1 MRNSKQM
8 SVDVVINS
16 KSSEDVIALLE
27 DKQLIEL
34 HKEKSNNNFS
44 VGDIYLARIKKVMP
58 GLNAAFVDVG
68 YSKDAFLH
76 YLDLGANFASLN
88 KYVQAVIKKNQ
99 KTASLKSFKF
109 EPEINKDGKISEQ
122 LSANQYAL
130 VQIAKEP
137 ISTKGPRL
145 SSELSIA
152 GRYMVLVPFSNRIS
166 VSQKIRN
173 NEEKDRLKRLIQS
186 IRPEGFG
193 LIVRTV
199 AENKKVADL
208 HADLTELMNKW
219 ESCFKKM
226 QTAKPPYRVLGEIS
240 RSSAMLRD
248 LLNKD
253 FNHIY
258 VDKDETK
265 EELKS
270 YISSI
275 APGKEKMVK
284 AYRRN
289 IPIFE
294 HFGIEK
300 QIKALFGKNVSM
312 KSGAYLVIEH
322 TEALH
327 VIDVNSGQR
336 SKSKDDQEKNA
347 VDVNLES
354 AAEIARQLKLR
365 DMGGIIVIDFIDM
378 REQANRELLFEKMK
392 EFMKDD
398 RAKHTILPPTKFG
411 LIQIT
416 RQRVRPEMDIKTA
429 EKCPCCDGDGESQAT
444 ILLIDD
450 IENHLRYI
458 LQQLNHKKVSLTTHP
473 FIAAYLTKGFY
484 SLQRKWFLK
493 YKKWVQVKPSDAY
506 QFLEYR
512 FFDSKNEEISLN

>member
-1 MRNSKQM
+1 M
-8 SVDVVINS
+8 SVDLVIHS
-16 KSSEDVIALLE
+16 KASEDVIALME
-27 DKQLIEL
+27 DKQLVEL
-34 HKEKSNNNFS
+34 HKEKSNNNYS
-44 VGDIYLARIKKVMP
+44 VGDIYLGRIKKVMP

-68 YSKDAFLH
+68 YNKDAFLH
-76 YLDLGANFASLN
+76 YLDLGPNFASLN
-88 KYVQAVIKKNQ
+88 KYTQGVLTKKVR
-99 KTASLKSFKF
+99 TAELKNFKF
-109 EPEINKDGKISEQ
+109 ESEIDKDGKVADL
-122 LSANQYAL
+122 LSTNQQVL

-152 GRYMVLVPFSNRIS
+152 GRYMVLVPFSNRVS
-166 VSQKIRN
+166 VSQKIRSY
-173 NEEKDRLKRLIQS
+173 EEKDRLKRLIKS

-193 LIVRTV
+193 VIVRTV

-208 HADLTELMNKW
+208 HADLSELLDKW
-219 ESCFKKM
+219 NECFKKLHH
-226 QTAKPPYRVLGEIS
+226 AKPPKRVLGELS

-258 VDKDETK
+258 VDNFETK
-265 EELKS
+265 KELVN
-270 YISSI
+270 YISNI

-284 AYRRN
+284 GYRRET
-289 IPIFE
+289 PIFE

-300 QIKALFGKNVSM
+300 QIKSLFGRNVTM

-336 SKSKDDQEKNA
+336 SRSIANQEQNA
-347 VDVNLES
+347 LDVNLES

-378 REQANRELLFEKMK
+378 KEASNREMLFEKMK
-392 EFMKDD
+392 EFMSKD

-429 EKCPCCDGDGESQAT
+429 EKCPCCDGKGETQAT
-444 ILLIDD
+444 ILLVDD
-450 IENHLRYI
+450 IENNLRY
-458 LQQLNHKKVSLTTHP
+458 LVQQLNQKRIKLIVHP
-473 FIAAYLTKGFY
+473 FLEAYITKGIF
-484 SLQRKWFLK
+484 SIRGKWAKK
-493 YKKWVQVKPSDAY
+493 YKCKLTVQKSDAY
-506 QFLEYR
+506 RFLEYR
-512 FFDSKNEEISLN
+512 FFDVKQEEINLA

>member
-1 MRNSKQM
+1 MTFHKKM
-8 SVDVVINS
+8 SVDLVISS

-27 DKQLIEL
+27 NKQLIEL

-44 VGDIYLARIKKVMP
+44 VGDIYLGRIKKVMP

-76 YLDLGANFASLN
+76 YLDLGPNFSSLN
-88 KYVQAVIKKNQ
+88 KYVQGVVSKRQ
-99 KTASLKSFKF
+99 KTSKLKGFKF
-109 EPEINKDGKISEQ
+109 EQEIDKEGKVADQ
-122 LSANQYAL
+122 LTANQNIL

-152 GRYMVLVPFSNRIS
+152 GRYMVLVPFSDRIS

-173 NEEKDRLKRLIQS
+173 HEEKDRLRRLIKS

-193 LIVRTV
+193 IIVRTV

-208 HADLTELMNKW
+208 HADLSELMDKW
-219 ESCFKKM
+219 DTCFKKL
-226 QTAKPPYRVLGEIS
+226 QTAKPPHRVLGEIS

-258 VDKDETK
+258 VDDNDTK
-265 EELKS
+265 TELKS

-275 APGKEKMVK
+275 APGKEKIVK
-284 AYRRN
+284 GYRRN

-300 QIKALFGKNVSM
+300 QIKSLFGKTVTM

-336 SKSKDDQEKNA
+336 SRSKDNQEQNA
-347 VDVNLES
+347 IDVNIES
-354 AAEIARQLKLR
+354 AAEIARQLRLR

-378 REQANRELLFEKMK
+378 KDGANRELLYEKMR
-392 EFMKDD
+392 EFMRDD
-398 RAKHTILPPTKFG
+398 RAKHTILPPSKFG
-411 LIQIT
+411 LVQIT
-416 RQRVRPEMDIKTA
+416 RQRVRPEMEIKTS
-429 EKCPCCDGDGESQAT
+429 EKCPCCGGDGETQAT
-444 ILLIDD
+444 ILLIDE
-450 IENHLRYI
+450 IENNLRYI
-458 LQQLNHKKVSLTTHP
+458 VQQLNQKKISLVTHP
-473 FIAAYLTKGFY
+473 FVEAYLTKGFY
-484 SLQRKWFLK
+484 SVQHKWFAK
-493 YKKWVQVKPSDAY
+493 YKRWINVRKSDAY

-512 FFDSKNEEISLN
+512 FFDSKGEEINLK

>member
-1 MRNSKQM
+1 M
-8 SVDVVINS
+8 SVDVIINS
-16 KSSEDVIALLE
+16 KPSEDVIALLE

-76 YLDLGANFASLN
+76 YLDLGPNFSSLN
-88 KYVQAVIKKNQ
+88 KYVQDVIQKKQ
-99 KTASLKSFKF
+99 KTASLKTFKF

-122 LSANQYAL
+122 LSSNQFAL

-208 HADLTELMNKW
+208 HADLTELTNKW
-219 ESCFKKM
+219 ESCFKKL
-226 QTAKPPYRVLGEIS
+226 QTAKPPHRVLGEIS

-253 FNHIY
+253 FNQIH
-258 VDKDETK
+258 VDKDEVK
-265 EELKS
+265 DELKN
-270 YISSI
+270 YIASI

-284 AYRRN
+284 TYRRG

-300 QIKALFGKNVSM
+300 QIKALFGKNVTM

-336 SKSKDDQEKNA
+336 SKSKDNQEKNA
-347 VDVNLES
+347 LDVNLES
-354 AAEIARQLKLR
+354 AAEIARQLRLR
-365 DMGGIIVIDFIDM
+365 DMGGIIVVDFIDM
-378 REQANRELLFEKMK
+378 RDQANREMLFEKMK

-411 LIQIT
+411 LVQIT
-416 RQRVRPEMDIKTA
+416 RQRVRPEMEIKTA
-429 EKCPCCDGDGESQAT
+429 EKCPCCGGDGETQAT

-450 IENHLRYI
+450 IENHLRY
-458 LQQLNHKKVSLTTHP
+458 LMEQNKYKKITLTTHP

-484 SLQRKWFLK
+484 SIQRKWFLK

-512 FFDSKNEEISLN
+512 FFDAGNEEISLS

>member
-1 MRNSKQM
+1 M
-8 SVDVVINS
+8 SVDVVISS

-68 YSKDAFLH
+68 YNKDAFLH
-76 YLDLGANFASLN
+76 YLDLGPNFVSLN
-88 KYVQAVIKKNQ
+88 KYVQDVGN
-99 KTASLKSFKF
+99 KTQRTSSLKGFKF
-109 EPEINKDGKISEQ
+109 EEEINKDGKIAEQ
-122 LSANQYAL
+122 LTTNQHVL
-130 VQIAKEP
+130 VQISKEP

-152 GRYMVLVPFSNRIS
+152 GRYMVLVPFSNRVS

-173 NEEKDRLKRLIQS
+173 QEEKDRLKRLIKS

-193 LIVRTV
+193 VIVRTV
-199 AENKKVADL
+199 AVNKKVADL
-208 HADLTELMNKW
+208 HADLSELMEKW
-219 ESCFKKM
+219 DSCFQKM
-226 QTAKPPYRVLGEIS
+226 KSAKPPKRVLGEIS

-258 VDKDETK
+258 VDNTETK
-265 EELKS
+265 KELVT

-284 AYRRN
+284 GYRRDA
-289 IPIFE
+289 PIFE

-300 QIKALFGKNVSM
+300 QIKSLFGRNVTM

-336 SKSKDDQEKNA
+336 SKSKDNQEQNA
-347 VDVNLES
+347 FDVNLES
-354 AAEIARQLKLR
+354 AAEVARQLRLR

-378 REQANRELLFEKMK
+378 KYGSNRELLFEKMK

-398 RAKHTILPPTKFG
+398 RAKHTVLPPTKFG

-416 RQRVRPEMDIKTA
+416 RQRVRPEMEIKTS
-429 EKCPCCDGDGESQAT
+429 EKCPCCNGNGETYAT

-450 IENHLRYI
+450 IENNLRY
-458 LQQLNHKKVSLTTHP
+458 LLDQQNEKKITLTTHP
-473 FIAAYLTKGFY
+473 FIEAYLTKGFY
-484 SLQRKWFLK
+484 SVQRKWFMK
-493 YKKWVQVKPSDAY
+493 YKKWVTIRKSSAY
-506 QFLEYR
+506 SFLEYR
-512 FFDSKNEEISLN
+512 FFDAKKEEIRLK

>member
-1 MRNSKQM
+1 M
-8 SVDVVINS
+8 SVDLIINS
-16 KSSEDVIALLE
+16 KASEDVIALLE
-27 DKQLIEL
+27 NKQLIEL

-44 VGDIYLARIKKVMP
+44 VGDIYLGRIKKVMP

-68 YSKDAFLH
+68 YNKDAFLH
-76 YLDLGANFASLN
+76 YLDLGPNFASLN
-88 KYVQAVIKKNQ
+88 KYVQGVINKKQ
-99 KTASLKSFKF
+99 RTSSLKNFQF
-109 EPEINKDGKISEQ
+109 EKEIDKEGKIAEQ

-152 GRYMVLVPFSNRIS
+152 GRYMVLVPFSDRIS

-173 NEEKDRLKRLIQS
+173 QDEKERLKRLIKS

-193 LIVRTV
+193 IIVRTV
-199 AENKKVADL
+199 AVNKKVADL
-208 HADLTELMNKW
+208 HADLSELLEKW
-219 ESCFKKM
+219 DTCFKKL
-226 QTAKPPYRVLGEIS
+226 QKAKPPHRVLGEIS

-258 VDKDETK
+258 VDDFDTK
-265 EELKS
+265 KELIS
-270 YISSI
+270 YVSSI

-284 AYRRN
+284 GYRRN

-300 QIKALFGKNVSM
+300 QIKALFGKNVTM

-336 SKSKDDQEKNA
+336 SRSKDNQEQNA
-347 VDVNLES
+347 IDVNLES
-354 AAEIARQLKLR
+354 AAEVARQLRLR

-378 REQANRELLFEKMK
+378 RDGTNRELLYEKMK
-392 EFMKDD
+392 EFMRDD
-398 RAKHTILPPTKFG
+398 RAKHTVLPPTKFG
-411 LIQIT
+411 LVQIT
-416 RQRVRPEMDIKTA
+416 RQRVRPEMEIKTA
-429 EKCPCCDGDGESQAT
+429 EKCPCCNGNGETHAT
-444 ILLIDD
+444 ILLIDE
-450 IENHLRYI
+450 IENNLRYL
-458 LQQLNHKKVSLTTHP
+458 LQQMNQKKITLIVHP
-473 FIAAYLTKGFY
+473 FVEAYLTKGFY
-484 SLQRKWFLK
+484 SIQRKWFTK
-493 YKKWVQVKPSDAY
+493 YKRWVNVRKSDAY

-512 FFDSKNEEISLN
+512 FFDAKQEEINVK

>member
-1 MRNSKQM
+1 M

-34 HKEKSNNNFS
+34 HKERSNNNFS
-44 VGDIYLARIKKVMP
+44 VGDIYLGRIKKVMP

-76 YLDLGANFASLN
+76 YLDLGPNFASLN
-88 KYVQAVIKKNQ
+88 KFVQGVVQ
-99 KTASLKSFKF
+99 KRQKSSSLKQFKF
-109 EPEINKDGKISEQ
+109 EAEIDKEGKISEQ
-122 LSANQYAL
+122 LSSNQFVL

-173 NEEKDRLKRLIQS
+173 HDEKDRLKRLIQS

-193 LIVRTV
+193 VIVRTV
-199 AENKKVADL
+199 AENKKVVDL
-208 HADLTELMNKW
+208 HTDLSELMNKW
-219 ESCFKKM
+219 ESCYKVL
-226 QTAKPPYRVLGEIS
+226 QTAKPPHRVLGEIS

-253 FNHIY
+253 FSSIY
-258 VDKDETK
+258 VDSNEMKD
-265 EELKS
+265 ELKS
-270 YISSI
+270 YIGSI

-284 AYRRN
+284 GYRRN

-300 QIKALFGKNVSM
+300 QIKALFGKNVTM

-336 SKSKDDQEKNA
+336 SRSKDDQEKNA
-347 VDVNLES
+347 VDVNIES
-354 AAEIARQLKLR
+354 AAEVARQLRLR
-365 DMGGIIVIDFIDM
+365 DMGGIIVVDFIDM
-378 REQANRELLFEKMK
+378 KDGSNRDLLYEKMK
-392 EFMKDD
+392 DFMKDD

-411 LIQIT
+411 LVQIT
-416 RQRVRPEMDIKTA
+416 RQRVRPEMDIKTS
-429 EKCPCCDGDGESQAT
+429 EKCPCCGGDGETQAT

-450 IENHLRYI
+450 IENNLRY
-458 LQQLNHKKVSLTTHP
+458 LFQQMNQKKMTLVTHP
-473 FIAAYLTKGFY
+473 FIEAYLTKGFY
-484 SLQRKWFLK
+484 SLQRKWFIK
-493 YKKWVQVKPSDAY
+493 YKRWINIKPSSAY

-512 FFDSKNEEISLN
+512 FFDHKNEEINLK

>member
-1 MRNSKQM
+1 M
-8 SVDVVINS
+8 SVEVVINS

-44 VGDIYLARIKKVMP
+44 VGDIYLGRIKKVMP

-76 YLDLGANFASLN
+76 YLDLGPNFASLN
-88 KYVQAVIKKNQ
+88 KYVQDVGNKKQ
-99 KTASLKSFKF
+99 RTSSLKGFKF
-109 EPEINKDGKISEQ
+109 EDEINKEGKIAEQ
-122 LSANQYAL
+122 LTSNQHVL

-152 GRYMVLVPFSNRIS
+152 GRYMVLVPFSNRVS

-173 NEEKDRLKRLIQS
+173 QEEKDRLKRLIKS

-193 LIVRTV
+193 VIVRTV
-199 AENKKVADL
+199 AVNKKVADL
-208 HADLTELMNKW
+208 HADLSELMDKW
-219 ESCFKKM
+219 NSCFQKM
-226 QTAKPPYRVLGEIS
+226 KSAKPPKRVLGEIS

-258 VDKDETK
+258 VDNFETK
-265 EELKS
+265 KELVA
-270 YISSI
+270 YVSSI

-284 AYRRN
+284 GYRRDT
-289 IPIFE
+289 PIFE

-300 QIKALFGKNVSM
+300 QIKSLFGRNVTM

-336 SKSKDDQEKNA
+336 SKSKDDQEQNA
-347 VDVNLES
+347 LDVNLES
-354 AAEIARQLKLR
+354 AAEVARQLRLR

-378 REQANRELLFEKMK
+378 KDGANREQLYEKMK

-398 RAKHTILPPTKFG
+398 RAKHTVLPPTKFG
-411 LIQIT
+411 LVQIT
-416 RQRVRPEMDIKTA
+416 RQRVRPEMEIKTS
-429 EKCPCCDGDGESQAT
+429 EKCPCCNGNGETHAT

-450 IENHLRYI
+450 IENNLRY
-458 LQQLNHKKVSLTTHP
+458 LLEQQNEKKISLTAHP
-473 FIAAYLTKGFY
+473 FIEAYLTKGFY
-484 SLQRKWFLK
+484 SVQRKWFMK
-493 YKKWVQVKPSDAY
+493 YKKWVKIQKSSAY
-506 QFLEYR
+506 SFLEYR
-512 FFDSKNEEISLN
+512 FFDAKNEEIRLK

>member
-1 MRNSKQM
+1 M
-8 SVDVVINS
+8 SVDLIINS

-44 VGDIYLARIKKVMP
+44 VGDIYLGRIKKVMP

-76 YLDLGANFASLN
+76 YLDLGPNFATLN
-88 KYVQAVIKKNQ
+88 KFVQGVISKKQ
-99 KTASLKSFKF
+99 KSSSLKNFKF
-109 EPEINKDGKISEQ
+109 EKEIDKEGKIADQ
-122 LSANQYAL
+122 LNSNQFAL

-145 SSELSIA
+145 SSEISLA
-152 GRYMVLVPFSNRIS
+152 GRYMVLVPFSDRIS
-166 VSQKIRN
+166 VSQKIRQQ
-173 NEEKDRLKRLIQS
+173 EEKDRLKRLIKS

-193 LIVRTV
+193 VIVRTV

-208 HADLTELMNKW
+208 HADLNDLLNKW
-219 ESCFKKM
+219 DNCFK
-226 QTAKPPYRVLGEIS
+226 QLQSAKPPHRVLGEIS

-253 FNHIY
+253 FNNIY
-258 VDKDETK
+258 VDDSKTKD
-265 EELKS
+265 ELKS

-284 AYRRN
+284 GYRRKM
-289 IPIFE
+289 PIFE

-300 QIKALFGKNVSM
+300 QIKSLFGKNVTM

-336 SKSKDDQEKNA
+336 SRSKDDQEKNA

-354 AAEIARQLKLR
+354 AAEVARQLRLR
-365 DMGGIIVIDFIDM
+365 DMGGIIVVDFIDM
-378 REQANRELLFEKMK
+378 KEGTNRELLFEKMK

-398 RAKHTILPPTKFG
+398 RAKHTVLPPTKFG
-411 LIQIT
+411 LVQIT

-429 EKCPCCDGDGESQAT
+429 EKCPCCQGTGEIQAS
-444 ILLIDD
+444 ILLADE
-450 IENHLRYI
+450 IENNLRYI
-458 LQQLNHKKVSLTTHP
+458 MQQLNMKKVSLVAHP
-473 FIAAYLTKGFY
+473 FVEAYLTKGFY
-484 SLQRKWFLK
+484 SIQKKWYMK
-493 YKKWVQVKPSDAY
+493 YKRWTTIRPSDAY
-506 QFLEYR
+506 SFMEYH
-512 FFDSKNEEISLN
+512 FFDGNGEEIIL

>member
-1 MRNSKQM
+1 M
-8 SVDVVINS
+8 SVDLVISS

-44 VGDIYLARIKKVMP
+44 VGDIYLGRIKKVMP

-76 YLDLGANFASLN
+76 YLDLGPNFASLN
-88 KYVQAVIKKNQ
+88 KFVQGVSKNQ
-99 KTASLKSFKF
+99 IKSASLKNYKF
-109 EPEINKDGKISEQ
+109 EKEIDKEGKIADQ
-122 LSANQYAL
+122 LSSNQYAL

-145 SSELSIA
+145 SSEISLA
-152 GRYMVLVPFSNRIS
+152 GRYMVLVPFSDRIS

-173 NEEKDRLKRLIQS
+173 QEEKDRLKRLIKS

-193 LIVRTV
+193 VIVRTV

-208 HADLTELMNKW
+208 HADLSDLTKKW
-219 ESCFKKM
+219 ENLFKQLQK
-226 QTAKPPYRVLGEIS
+226 AKPPHRVLGEIS

-253 FNHIY
+253 FNNIY
-258 VDKDETK
+258 VDDTETK

-270 YISSI
+270 YIGSI

-284 AYRRN
+284 GYRRN
-289 IPIFE
+289 LPIFE

-300 QIKALFGKNVSM
+300 QIKSLFGKNVTM

-336 SKSKDDQEKNA
+336 SRSKDDQEKNA
-347 VDVNLES
+347 IDVNLES
-354 AAEIARQLKLR
+354 AAEVARQLRLR

-378 REQANRELLFEKMK
+378 KDGKNRDLLYEKMK

-398 RAKHTILPPTKFG
+398 RAKHTVLPPTKFG
-411 LIQIT
+411 LVQIT
-416 RQRVRPEMDIKTA
+416 RQRVRPEMEIKTA
-429 EKCPCCDGDGESQAT
+429 EKCPCCNGTGETQAT
-444 ILLIDD
+444 ILLVDE
-450 IENHLRYI
+450 IENNLRYI
-458 LQQLNHKKVSLTTHP
+458 LSQGNHKKVSIVTHP
-473 FIAAYLTKGFY
+473 FVEAYLSKGFF
-484 SLQRKWFLK
+484 SLQKKWYMK
-493 YKKWVQVKPSDAY
+493 YKKWITVRPSAAY
-506 QFLEYR
+506 QFMEYR
-512 FFDSKNEEISLN
+512 FFDAAGEEIIL

>member
-1 MRNSKQM
+1 M
-8 SVDVVINS
+8 SVDLVINS

-27 DKQLIEL
+27 NQQLIEL

-44 VGDIYLARIKKVMP
+44 VGDIYLARVKKVMP

-68 YSKDAFLH
+68 YNKDAFLH
-76 YLDLGANFASLN
+76 YLDLGPNFSSLN
-88 KYVQAVIKKNQ
+88 KYVQEVIQKKQ
-99 KTASLKSFKF
+99 KTSSLKGFKF
-109 EPEINKDGKISEQ
+109 ESEIDKEGKISDQ
-122 LSANQYAL
+122 LNSNQFAL

-145 SSELSIA
+145 SSEISIA

-173 NEEKDRLKRLIQS
+173 QEEKDRLKRLIQS

-193 LIVRTV
+193 VIVRTV
-199 AENKKVADL
+199 AESKKVADL
-208 HADLTELMNKW
+208 HSDLTELISKW
-219 ESCFKKM
+219 ETCFKKI
-226 QTAKPPYRVLGEIS
+226 QTSKPPFKVLGEIS

-258 VDKDETK
+258 VDNPESK
-265 EELKS
+265 EELKT

-284 AYRRN
+284 GYRKKE
-289 IPIFE
+289 PIFE

-300 QIKALFGKNVSM
+300 QIKSLFGKTVTM

-336 SKSKDDQEKNA
+336 SRSNDDQEKNA
-347 VDVNLES
+347 LDVNVES
-354 AAEIARQLKLR
+354 AAEIARQLRLR
-365 DMGGIIVIDFIDM
+365 DMGGIIVVDFIDM
-378 REQANRELLFEKMK
+378 KDGTNRELLFEKMK

-398 RAKHTILPPTKFG
+398 RAKHTVLPPTKFG

-416 RQRVRPEMDIKTA
+416 RQRVRPEMEIKTS
-429 EKCPCCDGDGESQAT
+429 EKCPCCGGDGETHAT
-444 ILLIDD
+444 ILLIDE
-450 IENHLRYI
+450 IENNLRYI
-458 LQQLNHKKVSLTTHP
+458 FQQINLKNVTLNTHP
-473 FIAAYLTKGFY
+473 FIEAYLTKGFY
-484 SLQRKWFLK
+484 SIQRKWFLK
-493 YKKWVQVKPSDAY
+493 HKKWVQIRKSDAY
-506 QFLEYR
+506 HFLEYR
-512 FFDSKNEEISLN
+512 FFDGNKEEINLK

>member
-1 MRNSKQM
+1 M
-8 SVDVVINS
+8 SLDLVIS
-16 KSSEDVIALLE
+16 SQSSEDVLALME
-27 DKQLIEL
+27 DKRLIEL

-44 VGDIYLARIKKVMP
+44 VGDIYLGRIKKVMP

-76 YLDLGANFASLN
+76 YLDLGPNFGSLN
-88 KYVQAVIKKNQ
+88 KFVNGVINGNVRSANLKN
-99 KTASLKSFKF
+99 FKF
-109 EPEINKDGKISEQ
+109 DTEIDKDGKIPDLLTQ
-122 LSANQYAL
+122 NQHVL

-145 SSELSIA
+145 SSELSLA

-173 NEEKDRLKRLIQS
+173 FEEKDRLKRLIKS

-193 LIVRTV
+193 VIVRTV

-208 HADLTELMNKW
+208 HSDLQDLVDKW
-219 ESCFKKM
+219 EECFKQLKK
-226 QTAKPPYRVLGEIS
+226 AKPPHKVLGEIS

-248 LLNKD
+248 MLNKD
-253 FNHIY
+253 FNNIY
-258 VDKDETK
+258 VDDTETK
-265 EELKS
+265 NELKT

-275 APGKEKMVK
+275 APGKEKIVK
-284 AYRRN
+284 GYKRN

-300 QIKALFGKNVSM
+300 QIKALFGKNVTM

-336 SKSKDDQEKNA
+336 SRSKDNQEQNA
-347 VDVNLES
+347 LDVNLES
-354 AAEIARQLKLR
+354 AEEIARQLRLR

-378 REQANRELLFEKMK
+378 KDQAHRELLFEKMK

-416 RQRVRPEMDIKTA
+416 RQRVRPEMEIKTS
-429 EKCPCCDGDGESQAT
+429 EKCPCCNGTGEAQAT
-444 ILLIDD
+444 ILLVDD
-450 IENHLRYI
+450 IENKLRYI
-458 LQQLNHKKVSLTTHP
+458 FNNLNQKKITLIAHP
-473 FIAAYLTKGFY
+473 YVHAYLTKGFY
-484 SLQRKWFLK
+484 SIQRKWYMK
-493 YKKWVQVKPSDAY
+493 YNRWTQMKKSDAY
-506 QFLEYR
+506 QFLEYK
-512 FFDSKNEEISLN
+512 FFDSKGEEIHLK

>member
-1 MRNSKQM
+1 M

-16 KSSEDVIALLE
+16 KSSEDVIALLK

-44 VGDIYLARIKKVMP
+44 VGDIYLGRIKKVMP

-68 YSKDAFLH
+68 YHKDAFLH

-88 KYVQAVIKKNQ
+88 KYVQGVIKKKQ
-99 KTASLKSFKF
+99 RTSSLKSFQF
-109 EPEINKDGKISEQ
+109 ENEINKEGKISEQ
-122 LSANQYAL
+122 LSSNQFVL

-166 VSQKIRN
+166 VSQKIKN
-173 NEEKDRLKRLIQS
+173 HDEKDRLKRLIQS

-208 HADLTELMNKW
+208 HTDLTELMSKW
-219 ESCFKKM
+219 HTCFKKL
-226 QTAKPPYRVLGEIS
+226 QTAKPPHRVLGEIS

-248 LLNKD
+248 LLNKE
-253 FNHIY
+253 FSSIY
-258 VDKDETK
+258 VDKNETK
-265 EELKS
+265 EELKT

-284 AYRRN
+284 GYRRN

-300 QIKALFGKNVSM
+300 QIKALFGKTITM

-336 SKSKDDQEKNA
+336 SKSKDGQEKNA
-347 VDVNLES
+347 IDVNLES
-354 AAEIARQLKLR
+354 AAEIARQLRLR

-378 REQANRELLFEKMK
+378 KEAGNREMLFEKMK
-392 EFMKDD
+392 EFMRED
-398 RAKHTILPPTKFG
+398 RAKHTILPPTRFG
-411 LIQIT
+411 LVQIT

-429 EKCPCCDGDGESQAT
+429 EKCPCCGGDGETQAT
-444 ILLIDD
+444 ILIIDE
-450 IENHLRYI
+450 IENNLRYI
-458 LQQLNHKKVSLTTHP
+458 FRQLNQNKVNLNVHP
-473 FIAAYLTKGFY
+473 FIEAYLTKGVY
-484 SLQRKWFLK
+484 SVQRKWFVK
-493 YKKWVQVKPSDAY
+493 YKKWVNIRSSYSY

-512 FFDSKNEEISLN
+512 FFDQKNEMINVR

>member
-1 MRNSKQM
+1 M

-44 VGDIYLARIKKVMP
+44 VGDIYLGRIKKVMP

-68 YSKDAFLH
+68 YNKDAFLH
-76 YLDLGANFASLN
+76 YLDLGPKFSSLN
-88 KYVQAVIKKNQ
+88 KYVQGVINNQ
-99 KTASLKSFKF
+99 TKTSSLKGFKF
-109 EPEINKDGKISEQ
+109 EEEIKKDGKIAEQ
-122 LSANQYAL
+122 LTGNQYAL

-145 SSELSIA
+145 SSEISIA
-152 GRYMVLVPFSNRIS
+152 GRYMVLVPFSDRIS

-173 NEEKDRLKRLIQS
+173 NEEKDRLKRLIKS

-193 LIVRTV
+193 VIVRTV
-199 AENKKVADL
+199 AVNKKVADL
-208 HADLTELMNKW
+208 HADLSELIGKW
-219 ESCFKKM
+219 EACFKAM
-226 QTAKPPYRVLGEIS
+226 QRAKPPKRVLGEIS

-258 VDKDETK
+258 VDNFDTK
-265 EELKS
+265 KELVS
-270 YISSI
+270 YITSI

-284 AYRRN
+284 GYRRDT
-289 IPIFE
+289 PIFE

-300 QIKALFGKNVSM
+300 QIKSLFGKNVTM

-336 SKSKDDQEKNA
+336 SKSKDNQEQNA

-354 AAEIARQLKLR
+354 AAEVARQLRLR
-365 DMGGIIVIDFIDM
+365 DMGGIIVVDFIDM
-378 REQANRELLFEKMK
+378 RDGANRELLFEKMK

-398 RAKHTILPPTKFG
+398 RAKHTVLPPTKFG
-411 LIQIT
+411 LVQIT
-416 RQRVRPEMDIKTA
+416 RQRVRPEMEIKTS
-429 EKCPCCDGDGESQAT
+429 EKCPCCNGDGEIHASV
-444 ILLIDD
+444 LLIDN
-450 IENHLRYI
+450 IENNLRY
-458 LQQLNHKKVSLTTHP
+458 LMEQQNQKKITLVAHP
-473 FIAAYLTKGFY
+473 FIEAYLTKGFY
-484 SLQRKWFLK
+484 SIQRKWFMK
-493 YKKWVQVKPSDAY
+493 YKRWVNVRKSSAY
-506 QFLEYR
+506 SFLEYK
-512 FFDSKNEEISLN
+512 FYDSKNEEIVVS

>member
-1 MRNSKQM
+1 M
-8 SVDVVINS
+8 SVDLVIHS
-16 KSSEDVIALLE
+16 KASEDVIALME
-27 DKQLIEL
+27 DKQLVEL
-34 HKEKSNNNFS
+34 HKEKSNNNYS
-44 VGDIYLARIKKVMP
+44 VGDIYLGRIKKVMP

-68 YSKDAFLH
+68 YNKDAFLH
-76 YLDLGANFASLN
+76 YLDLGPNFASLN
-88 KYVQAVIKKNQ
+88 KYTQGVLTKKVR
-99 KTASLKSFKF
+99 TAELKNFKF
-109 EPEINKDGKISEQ
+109 ESEIDKEGKVADL
-122 LSANQYAL
+122 LSANQQVL

-137 ISTKGPRL
+137 LSTKGPRL

-152 GRYMVLVPFSNRIS
+152 GRYMVLVPFSNRVS
-166 VSQKIRN
+166 VSQKIRSY
-173 NEEKDRLKRLIQS
+173 EEKDRLKRLIKS

-193 LIVRTV
+193 VIVRTV

-208 HADLTELMNKW
+208 HADLSELLDKW
-219 ESCFKKM
+219 NECFKKLHH
-226 QTAKPPYRVLGEIS
+226 AKPPKRVLGELS

-258 VDKDETK
+258 VDNFETK
-265 EELKS
+265 KELVN
-270 YISSI
+270 YISNI

-284 AYRRN
+284 GYRRET
-289 IPIFE
+289 PIFE

-300 QIKALFGKNVSM
+300 QIKSLFGRNVTM

-336 SKSKDDQEKNA
+336 SRSIANQEQNA
-347 VDVNLES
+347 LDVNLES

-378 REQANRELLFEKMK
+378 KEASNREMLFEKMK
-392 EFMKDD
+392 EFMSKD

-429 EKCPCCDGDGESQAT
+429 EKCPCCDGKGETQAT
-444 ILLIDD
+444 ILLVDD
-450 IENHLRYI
+450 IENNLRY
-458 LQQLNHKKVSLTTHP
+458 LVQQLNQKRIKLIVHP
-473 FIAAYLTKGFY
+473 FLEAYITKGIF
-484 SLQRKWFLK
+484 SIRGKWAKK
-493 YKKWVQVKPSDAY
+493 YKCKLTVQKSDAY
-506 QFLEYR
+506 RFLEYR
-512 FFDSKNEEISLN
+512 FFDVKQEEINLA